1 MEMHSFE
8 YNIFPGVL
16 NVISNLRLLSV
27 SASERSAYKLWPL
40 FTAYLLI
47 VPVFRPIRMLAKSNY
62 LLR

>member
-1 MEMHSFE
+1 MEMHSLE

-40 FTAYLLI
+40 FTACLLI
-47 VPVFRPIRMLAKSNY
+47 VPLFRPIRKLAKSNY